1 MCGRYFIDDETSK
14 EIKKIL
20 QQIDKKSASSEF
32 GCRDIRPSDR
42 APVLTARK
50 GAVDAE
56 MIEWGFPGFQKKGL
70 IINARSE
77 TVLEKPMFRDSV
89 LNRRCI
95 LPASGYYEWSRDRT
109 KYAFRPKNAGTLYMA
124 GIYKLFDQGMRFVI
138 LTTAPN
144 PSVQDI
150 HDRML
155 GLGARLIAE
164 LYEKIDD
171 EIRESLIRKKKWNI
185 ALNCW

>member
-56 MIEWGFPGFQKKGL
+56 LIEWGFPGFQKKGL

-150 HDRML
+150 QDR
-155 GLGARLIAE
+155 
-164 LYEKIDD
+164 K
-171 EIRESLIRKKKWNI
+171 SVV
-185 ALNCW
+185 

>member
-95 LPASGYYEWSRDRT
+95 LPASGYYAVSYTHLDVYKRQSVPTGRS
-109 KYAFRPKNAGTLYMA
+109 AGMP
-124 GIYKLFDQGMRFVI
+124 GRGCKRCG
-138 LTTAPN
+138 
-144 PSVQDI
+144 
-150 HDRML
+150 
-155 GLGARLIAE
+155 
-164 LYEKIDD
+164 
-171 EIRESLIRKKKWNI
+171 
-185 ALNCW
+185 